1 MEETFTRVLKKKQKE
16 GRAVEN
22 GGGVLGKKQVSHCS
36 FNYFSPLFF
45 NYDSRIQ
52 YKVLGPET
60 GLLGHK
66 IYIHSWT

>member
-1 MEETFTRVLKKKQKE
+1 MLR
-16 GRAVEN
+16 
-22 GGGVLGKKQVSHCS
+22 GVALEKKQVIPASYIFFS
-36 FNYFSPLFF
+36 FFFF

-60 GLLGHK
+60 GLPGHK